1 MYDTN
6 FTPPVDL
13 GWSGG
18 RHLTLGARS
27 KLHIGR
33 EVAEQVQAEYLLRTH
48 REMER
53 AEAEG
58 VRLKERRALLG
69 SRGLATQP

>member
-1 MYDTN
+1 ME
-6 FTPPVDL
+6 
-13 GWSGG
+13 
-18 RHLTLGARS
+18 
-27 KLHIGR
+27 KLEGEEGEEGELWGR
-33 EVAEQVQAEYLLRTH
+33 EAAEQVQAEYLLRAQ

>member
-1 MYDTN
+1 MEE
-6 FTPPVDL
+6 
-13 GWSGG
+13 
-18 RHLTLGARS
+18 
-27 KLHIGR
+27 KLEKLEGEEGELWGR
-33 EVAEQVQAEYLLRTH
+33 EVAEQVQAEYLLRTQ